1 MKLRKQPT
9 HLIQNEIGVVMSLE
23 LDFYVDDEGVSV
35 DLVLSVF
42 GPFLVQ
48 CINLASDSVD
58 EKMKKDIDFL
68 IKKQKDFFEKI
79 ATETQV
85 YSKRIYGADAKDL
98 ILLKVYLSPDED
110 NEFGFMFSTDL
121 DQEHGIGIK
130 FKGLEVKKI
139 GSGETAFL

>member
-1 MKLRKQPT
+1 MWLMKTLLTSGCTNQRGAGQ
-9 HLIQNEIGVVMSLE
+9 
-23 LDFYVDDEGVSV
+23 
-35 DLVLSVF
+35 
-42 GPFLVQ
+42 
-48 CINLASDSVD
+48 VD

-85 YSKRIYGADAKDL
+85 YSKRIYGVEAKDL

-139 GSGETAFL
+139 GSGETVFL

>member
-1 MKLRKQPT
+1 
-9 HLIQNEIGVVMSLE
+9 MSLE
-23 LDFYVDDEGVSV
+23 LDFYEGDEGVSV

-42 GPFLVQ
+42 GPSLVQ
-48 CINLASDSVD
+48 CINLESDSVD

-68 IKKQKDFFEKI
+68 IKKQKYFSEKI
-79 ATETQV
+79 ATETQA
-85 YSKRIYGADAKDL
+85 YSKRIYGTDAKDL

-130 FKGLEVKKI
+130 FKGFEVKKI

>member
-1 MKLRKQPT
+1 
-9 HLIQNEIGVVMSLE
+9 MSMDME
-23 LDFYVDDEGVSV
+23 FYEDDEGISV
-35 DLVLSVF
+35 DLELSVF

-48 CINLASDSVD
+48 CINLESDSVD

-68 IKKQKDFFEKI
+68 IKKQKYFFEKI
-79 ATETQV
+79 ATEIPA
-85 YSKRIYGADAKDL
+85 YSMRIYGADAKDL

-121 DQEHGIGIK
+121 DQDHGIGIK
-130 FKGLEVKKI
+130 FKGLEVKEI

>member
-1 MKLRKQPT
+1 MLVDM
-9 HLIQNEIGVVMSLE
+9 G
-23 LDFYVDDEGVSV
+23 FYENDEGISV
-35 DLVLSVF
+35 DFVLSAF
-42 GPFLVQ
+42 GPSLVQ
-48 CINLASDSVD
+48 CINLESYSVD

-68 IKKQKDFFEKI
+68 IKKQKCFFEKI
-79 ATETQV
+79 ATETQA
-85 YSKRIYGADAKDL
+85 YSKRIYGADAKYL

-139 GSGETAFL
+139 GSDETAFL

>member
-1 MKLRKQPT
+1 
-9 HLIQNEIGVVMSLE
+9 MSRE
-23 LDFYVDDEGVSV
+23 LVFYVDDEGVSV
-35 DLVLSVF
+35 DLILTVF
-42 GPFLVQ
+42 GPSLVQ
-48 CINLASDSVD
+48 CINPESDSVD

-68 IKKQKDFFEKI
+68 IKKQIFFSEKI
-79 ATETQV
+79 ATETQA
-85 YSKRIYGADAKDL
+85 YSKRIYGTDAKDL

-121 DQEHGIGIK
+121 DEEHGIGIK

>member
-1 MKLRKQPT
+1 
-9 HLIQNEIGVVMSLE
+9 MSFE
-23 LDFYVDDEGVSV
+23 LDVYVDDEGVSV
-35 DLVLSVF
+35 DLILSVL
-42 GPFLVQ
+42 GPSPVQ
-48 CINLASDSVD
+48 CINLESDSVD

-79 ATETQV
+79 STETQA
-85 YSKRIYGADAKDL
+85 YSKRIYGADVKDL

-110 NEFGFMFSTDL
+110 NEFGFMFSTNL
-121 DQEHGIGIK
+121 DEEHGIGIK

>member
-1 MKLRKQPT
+1 
-9 HLIQNEIGVVMSLE
+9 MSLK
-23 LDFYVDDEGVSV
+23 LDFYEGDEGVSV
-35 DLVLSVF
+35 DLVLSAF
-42 GPFLVQ
+42 GPSLVQ
-48 CINLASDSVD
+48 CINLESDSVD

-68 IKKQKDFFEKI
+68 IKKQKDFSEKI
-79 ATETQV
+79 ATETQA

-110 NEFGFMFSTDL
+110 NEFGFMFSADL

-130 FKGLEVKKI
+130 FKGLEVKEI